1 MTGVQTCALPIYTG
15 TSNGFAFK
23 TTTDGAFGALRA
35 LNNAGT
41 EKLNIQ
47 YDTTN
52 SFMAF
57 RTADTERARID
68 SSGNFGIGLTPVAN
82 NGILQLNSYA
92 SVQAMMEKA
101 TVSATAAT
109 GTVNFDAA
117 TQAVLYYTT
126 NSSGNWTINIR
137 GSSGLTLNNMM
148 QTGQSL
154 TLAFMAT
161 NGSTAYYQSA
171 LTIDGSSVTPK
182 WQGGTAPT
190 SGNASAIDAYVLT
203 VIKTGSATFTVLA
216 SQTKFA

>member
-1 MTGVQTCALPIYTG
+1 MLFRSGSYSVNNQKAYQVKDSGGTNRYALYMSG
-15 TSNGFAFK
+15 TVSPSSGDNLYLGTTINSPLVFFTNG
-23 TTTDGAFGALRA
+23 
-35 LNNAGT
+35 
-41 EKLNIQ
+41 
-47 YDTTN
+47 
-52 SFMAF
+52 S
-57 RTADTERARID
+57 ERARID

-109 GTVNFDAA
+109 GTINFDAA